1 MSRLNLILLTL
12 LVCLS
17 THLGIKE
24 VQCKIA
30 TARLESI
37 AMDSIE
43 MAQAQCSKT
52 MCKVKLSFLEHEL
65 NKMVHEELK
74 QLGCEK

>member
-1 MSRLNLILLTL
+1 MSRLNLVLLTL

-17 THLGIKE
+17 AHLGIKK
-24 VQCKIA
+24 VQCEGA
-30 TARLESI
+30 TYRLEAI
-37 AMDSIE
+37 ALDSIE
-43 MAQAQCSKT
+43 MAHAQCTRT
-52 MCKVKLSFLEHEL
+52 MCKVKLAFLQHEL